1 MIRIYLKM
9 KEQYIKT
16 EMEYTFNFWMMLISG
31 VVTRLVAMAVPFVI
45 YKSLPDI
52 GGWKEDE
59 IYLIMALLSIS
70 EIGRASCRE
79 RV

>member
-31 VVTRLVAMAVPFVI
+31 VVTRLVG
-45 YKSLPDI
+45 SLCD
-52 GGWKEDE
+52 
-59 IYLIMALLSIS
+59 L
-70 EIGRASCRE
+70 
-79 RV
+79 

>member
-45 YKSLPDI
+45 LNHDV
-52 GGWKEDE
+52 
-59 IYLIMALLSIS
+59 AHSILVF
-70 EIGRASCRE
+70 RLTRKVA
-79 RV
+79 